1 MRVGENILFHGV
13 LHPARSILS
22 LGTKHC
28 ENGLCSGIRKPFS
41 FTLAKAPPVLGLVHT
56 QLMRIPCS
64 PGKDV
69 LLSLLGA
76 RPVSCVLQALG
87 VRVGAKVAPQRPCSW
102 GRKSVGRPPLL
113 WFAAFFPH
121 FGRGTNENAVLG
133 SSGKRGAS
141 LVAHTVDNLPAM
153 YETHV

>member
-1 MRVGENILFHGV
+1 MVF

-22 LGTKHC
+22 LRTKHC

-41 FTLAKAPPVLGLVHT
+41 FTLAKDPPVLGLVHT
-56 QLMRIPCS
+56 QLTRIPCS

-87 VRVGAKVAPQRPCSW
+87 VRVGAKVESHPSFPRLPPSLPSLLTLKDHW
-102 GRKSVGRPPLL
+102 G
-113 WFAAFFPH
+113 
-121 FGRGTNENAVLG
+121 
-133 SSGKRGAS
+133 GAQIAR
-141 LVAHTVDNLPAM
+141 L
-153 YETHV
+153 